1 MQLNQDNSFVKGRG
15 AQVNVHNK
23 FEKRQYTWEE
33 VEPLAHDDDLPE
45 EQHKTE
51 YITVYPKTILNKVD
65 SPDLGMVYSMNPYQG
80 CEHGCIYCYARNTHE
95 YWGYSA
101 GHDFESKILV
111 KENAPELLRAAFDN
125 KRWKVEGIMFSGNT
139 DCYQPA
145 ERKFGIT
152 RKLLEVFLE
161 YRHPVGMIT
170 KNSLILRDLDII
182 KELAAMHLISVSV
195 SITSL
200 DESLRQKME
209 PRTTTATQR
218 LRVVE
223 QLSNAGVPVN
233 VMVAPIVP
241 GLNDHEIPDIIKAAA
256 ERGAISVGY
265 TIVRLNGAIG
275 EIFTD
280 WVRKTFPDRANKVL
294 KLIQSCHG
302 GTLNDS
308 RWGTRMKGEGQIA
321 TTITNLFKM
330 AKSKYMAGREWPE
343 QDITLFKRPER
354 GQLSLF

>member
-1 MQLNQDNSFVKGRG
+1 MQLNNDNSYIKGRG

-23 FEKRQYTWEE
+23 FEKRQYSWDET
-33 VEPLAHDDDLPE
+33 EPLAYDEDLPE

-51 YITVYPKTILNKVD
+51 YIVVYPKTILNKVD

-111 KENAPELLRAAFDN
+111 KPNAPELLRKAFEN
-125 KRWKVEGIMFSGNT
+125 KNWTPEPIMFSGNT

-145 ERKFGIT
+145 ERKWGIT

-161 YRHPVGMIT
+161 YKHPVGMIT
-170 KNSLILRDLDII
+170 KNALILRDKDLLQQ
-182 KELAAMHLISVSV
+182 LAEMNLISVSV

-200 DESLRQKME
+200 NESLRQKME
-209 PRTTTATQR
+209 PRTTTANQR

-223 QLSNAGVPVN
+223 ELSKIGVPVN

-241 GLNDHEIPDIIKAAA
+241 GLNDHEIPDIIEAAA
-256 ERGAISVGY
+256 ERGAKSAGY

-280 WVRKTFPDRANKVL
+280 WVKKTFPDRANKVL
-294 KLIQSCHG
+294 KLIASCHG

-321 TTITNLFKM
+321 ITINNFFKI
-330 AKSKYMAGREWPE
+330 AKHKYLGGREWP
-343 QDITLFKRPER
+343 DADTTLFQRPQK
-354 GQLSLF
+354 GQLKLF